1 MKPSQDVVKSPNSL
15 HIFRCLC
22 LAYFLLDLIIEI
34 LFEGYFTTLFTR
46 AKYLNCWGISLATL
60 YFYWVVSFEP
70 SGPSSHRN
78 YSSFVLNLQALTIS
92 VLSGAFLIYWLTL
105 HRINPEDSGYLVFK
119 KCSQHVFPALL
130 IIADFVY
137 NDIPI
142 LSKNRQGI
150 LPFVIFYLIANLYF
164 TISEEKPV
172 YRIITWDDFI
182 TPLVFVMCVAVLYVS
197 FFSWKSVSER
207 MKSKIKMK

>member
-1 MKPSQDVVKSPNSL
+1 M
-15 HIFRCLC
+15 FRCLC
-22 LAYFLLDLIIEI
+22 LGYFLLDLIAQI
-34 LFEGYFTTLFTR
+34 LFEGYFNTLFIR
-46 AKYLNCWGISLATL
+46 AKYLNCWGMSLATL
-60 YFYWVVSFEP
+60 YFYWVISFEP
-70 SGPSSHRN
+70 SSASVHRN

-105 HRINPEDSGYLVFK
+105 HRIHPGDSQYLLVK
-119 KCSQHVFPALL
+119 KYSQHLLPALL
-130 IIADFVY
+130 IIADFLN

-142 LSKNRQGI
+142 MPKNRQGI

-172 YRIITWDDFI
+172 YRIITWDDFV
-182 TPLVFVMCVAVLYVS
+182 TPLVFVLCVVVLYGS
-197 FFSWKSVSER
+197 FYSWKSVSER